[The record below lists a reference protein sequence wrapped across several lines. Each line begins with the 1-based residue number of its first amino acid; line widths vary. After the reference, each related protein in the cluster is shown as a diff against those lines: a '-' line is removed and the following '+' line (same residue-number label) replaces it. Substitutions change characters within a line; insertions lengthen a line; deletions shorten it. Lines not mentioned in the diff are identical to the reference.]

1 MSKLSADQLEEL
13 KKAFAAIDANGD
25 GVISKDELSTLLK
38 GLGEDVGDDVV
49 TEMMN
54 LADTDGDGK
63 VNFEEF
69 CKAASS
75 WVGSLSDIWQFSNKL
90 YKCNIAHLIAVN
102 LWNTVVHWYFDAF
115 LSLKILQQIDIF
127 LFRLQLIFVKNLIN
141 VHEYF
146 NFRFF

>member
-1 MSKLSADQLEEL
+1 MSKLTAEQTEEL

-38 GLGEDVGDDVV
+38 GLGEDVTDDVV

-63 VNFEEF
+63 VDFAEF

-75 WVGSLSDIWQFSNKL
+75 
-90 YKCNIAHLIAVN
+90 
-102 LWNTVVHWYFDAF
+102 
-115 LSLKILQQIDIF
+115 
-127 LFRLQLIFVKNLIN
+127 
-141 VHEYF
+141 
-146 NFRFF
+146 

>member
-13 KKAFAAIDANGD
+13 KKAFTAIDANGD
-25 GVISKDELSTLLK
+25 GVISKDELATLLK

-63 VNFEEF
+63 VNFDEF

-75 WVGSLSDIWQFSNKL
+75 
-90 YKCNIAHLIAVN
+90 
-102 LWNTVVHWYFDAF
+102 
-115 LSLKILQQIDIF
+115 
-127 LFRLQLIFVKNLIN
+127 
-141 VHEYF
+141 
-146 NFRFF
+146 